1 MLLLPRFAK
10 KLIDIFSIIGKRHN
24 KTNSAVRSG
33 FRTALERLNMYI
45 EESTKRGVP
54 SFKYFRNCNKD
65 DLRDKLISVANKHRF
80 DNSDYAYWGN
90 PGYKDENENQVQ
102 LSKFKS
108 YKLGY
113 CLTDGDGNYIVF
125 NFNSKTFCY
134 FDHEYTGL
142 DNLKSTWNISKIFNF
157 IQKSL

>member
-1 MLLLPRFAK
+1 MILNETYDE
-10 KLIDIFSIIGKRHN
+10 I
-24 KTNSAVRSG
+24 
-33 FRTALERLNMYI
+33 LERLNMYI
-45 EESTKRGVP
+45 EESAKRGVP

-90 PGYKDENENQVQ
+90 PGYKDENENQAQ

-108 YKLGY
+108 HKLGY